1 MDDLRKAS
9 LFRDLTDTQITMLE
23 ARSTRVSKP
32 ASEVLFFQDDRGDSM
47 YVIARG
53 SVKVSAKTEDGQD
66 KVLAVLHHGDCFG
79 EMTLL
84 DNRPRSATV
93 ETLEPCEFIRIVHH
107 DFRTFTE
114 EHPEILWKVLQALCA
129 RVRVLSDKAL
139 ALAYEEVPYRVVK
152 ALVDM
157 TDAALSGEKT
167 GSITLHIN
175 ANDLS
180 NLAGTD
186 RRTAARIIRQLEQQG
201 LVHPQATSVE
211 VPDAYALRRALEF
224 ARDWF

>member
-1 MDDLRKAS
+1 MDDLKKAS
-9 LFRDLTDTQITMLE
+9 LFRDLTDAQLAMLG
-23 ARSTRVSKP
+23 ALSTRVSKP
-32 ASEVLFFQDDRGDSM
+32 AGEVLFFQDDRGDSM
-47 YVIARG
+47 YVVVKG
-53 SVKVSAKTEDGQD
+53 SVKISAKTEDGQT
-66 KVLAVLHHGDCFG
+66 KVLAVLHGGECFG

-84 DNRPRSATV
+84 DNRPRSASV
-93 ETLEPCEFIRIVHH
+93 ETLEACEFIRIVHH
-107 DFRTFTE
+107 DFRTFTV

-129 RVRVLSDKAL
+129 RIRVLSDKAL

-152 ALVDM
+152 SLVEM
-157 TDAALSGEKT
+157 TDNALAGAKT
-167 GSITLHIN
+167 GSVTLHIN

-201 LVHPQATSVE
+201 LVTPQATSID
-211 VPDAYALRRALEF
+211 VPDAYALRRALEY